1 MASNNTLTAEQI
13 ENDPNFKSFLSYTE
27 APDMD
32 NTSTNADNMAFV
44 RRQHASTRQGSQLAE
59 AMDRNNTTTVLKD
72 AFERWYS
79 ELEKRQLLTI
89 RKDVEAALAGENP
102 ETIKIQDV
110 FMKMA
115 TKANQRWDTGVA
127 QIVSK
132 DLERAQSLYL
142 TAPNIKNK
150 VDRLKVDAR
159 LMQMWDEKVD
169 NMLATN
175 RN

>member
-1 MASNNTLTAEQI
+1 MASSNTLTAEQI

-44 RRQHASTRQGSQLAE
+44 RRQHASKMQGSMLAE

-89 RKDVEAALAGENP
+89 RRDVEAALAGENP
-102 ETIKIQDV
+102 ETMKIQDV
-110 FMKMA
+110 FKSMA
-115 TKANQRWDTGVA
+115 AKVN
-127 QIVSK
+127 K
-132 DLERAQSLYL
+132 SLYCQSSISKKFVWCMIL
-142 TAPNIKNK
+142 SNF
-150 VDRLKVDAR
+150 L
-159 LMQMWDEKVD
+159 Q
-169 NMLATN
+169 
-175 RN
+175 